1 MKPNSKRDYDYGK
14 CHVCGE
20 QMQEKRINQAFWV
33 RSPHVSKGASRLV
46 VIESVPAG
54 VCPQCGEKV
63 VKADVGRQLANLIGN
78 LSRVSKRKTIAVP
91 VIKYAKETA

>member
-1 MKPNSKRDYDYGK
+1 MSNQKGDYDYGL

-20 QMQEKRINQAFWV
+20 QMQEQKINQDFWI
-33 RSPHVSKGASRLV
+33 KGNLI

-63 VKADVGRQLANLIGN
+63 VKAQVGQQIAALLANLKQ
-78 LSRVSKRKTIAVP
+78 LPQEKTINVP
-91 VIKYAKETA
+91 VISFAQKVA

>member
-1 MKPNSKRDYDYGK
+1 MSNQKGDYDYGI

-20 QMQEKRINQAFWV
+20 QMQEQKINQDFWI
-33 RSPHVSKGASRLV
+33 KGNLI

-63 VKADVGRQLANLIGN
+63 VNAQVGQRLATLLANLN
-78 LSRVSKRKTIAVP
+78 QLPQEKTLNVP
-91 VIKYAKETA
+91 VISFAQKVA

>member
-1 MKPNSKRDYDYGK
+1 MSDKQSSYDSCI

-20 QMQEKRINQAFWV
+20 QMREQEINQDFWI
-33 RSPHVSKGASRLV
+33 KGNLI

-63 VKADVGRQLANLIGN
+63 VNAQVGQRIAALLANLN
-78 LSRVSKRKTIAVP
+78 QLPQEKTIKVP
-91 VIKYAKETA
+91 VISFAQKVA